1 MPASDPVTSRPP
13 LPAAVIAGT
22 VALIESAGPLEDQYE
37 LLRAHSTQP
46 TRSAQF
52 MERAWLLG
60 ERLGLPEDLSRWR
73 YAVQLVVAALAVL
86 VALSALGMSRAVVG
100 EARSINAIAAL
111 VTLLGLHFLTLGL
124 WMLSVLW
131 PAAMSGLSLG
141 RLALWLGARMPGQHS
156 PHSLTVVRAS
166 NRLLQEHRL
175 LPWAFGVISHTIW
188 ALAFVLILAVL
199 AFGFSFH
206 AYQLSWETTILSSGF
221 FQRFVQV
228 AGWLPSLIGFP
239 VPDPAAVQSAG
250 AVGLSALSG
259 ADVQRDWAWWLMGCV
274 FTYGLLPR
282 VCFALLSY
290 LRWRAGVARMGQPD
304 SGDPYVRGI
313 FLRLDALDPPLVT
326 DEERRSTRVA
336 SSPASGGPANPGTL
350 AVIGFELPPE
360 MPWPLQSLPV
370 GIEGTPV
377 LELRLAGANAERQ
390 NAIQALGQ
398 IRPWT
403 LLLVCHGASSPDR
416 GTARFLRETSH
427 LVEKSCIL
435 LVEADLDKP
444 VSTSAPGI
452 RRWSDWLKAERLDAI
467 ELVNL
472 QEVGQENA

>member
-13 LPAAVIAGT
+13 LPAAIIAGT
-22 VALIESAGPLEDQYE
+22 VALIESAGPLEDQSE
-37 LLRAHSTQP
+37 LVRAHGAQA

-60 ERLGLPEDLSRWR
+60 ERLGLPDDLSRWR
-73 YAVQLVVAALAVL
+73 STIHLVVAALAVL

-100 EARSINAIAAL
+100 ESRSINAIAAL

-124 WMLSVLW
+124 WLLSVLW
-131 PAAMSGLSLG
+131 PGAMSGLSLG
-141 RLALWLGARMPGQHS
+141 RLALWLGARMPGERS
-156 PHSLTVVRAS
+156 PHALTVVRAT
-166 NRLLQEHRL
+166 NRLLQERRL
-175 LPWAFGVISHTIW
+175 LPWAFGLISHTIW

-206 AYQLSWETTILSSGF
+206 SYQLSWETTILSSEF
-221 FQRFVQV
+221 FQRFVQI

-239 VPDPAAVQSAG
+239 VPDPVAVQHAG
-250 AVGLSALSG
+250 AQGLTALTG

-282 VCFALLSY
+282 VGFALLSY
-290 LRWRAGVARMGQPD
+290 LRWSAGVANMGQPD

-313 FLRLDALDPPLVT
+313 FARLEALDPPLVT
-326 DEERRSTRVA
+326 DEERRSTH
-336 SSPASGGPANPGTL
+336 PAHTLPPRGPGIPGTL

-360 MPWPLQSLPV
+360 LPWPLQSLPV
-370 GIEGTPV
+370 GIEGTTV
-377 LELRLAGANAERQ
+377 LELRLAGAAAERQ

-427 LVEKSCIL
+427 RVEKSRIL
-435 LVEADLDKP
+435 LVEAEESNRL
-444 VSTSAPGI
+444 SNSASGL
-452 RRWSDWLKAERLDAI
+452 RRWSDWLKAEKLDAI
-467 ELVNL
+467 ELVAFP
-472 QEVGQENA
+472 EVGQENA

>member
-1 MPASDPVTSRPP
+1 MPTSDPVISRPR

-22 VALIESAGPLEDQYE
+22 VALIESAGPLEDQSE
-37 LLRAHSTQP
+37 LVRAHRTQV

-60 ERLGLPEDLSRWR
+60 ERLGLPEDISRWR

-86 VALSALGMSRAVVG
+86 VAFSALGMSRAVVG

-111 VTLLGLHFLTLGL
+111 VTLLGLHVLTLGL
-124 WMLSVLW
+124 WLLSVLW
-131 PAAMSGLSLG
+131 PGAMSGLSLG
-141 RLALWLGARMPGQHS
+141 RLALWLGARMPGEHS
-156 PHSLTVVRAS
+156 PHSLTIVRAS
-166 NRLLQEHRL
+166 NRLLQERRL

-199 AFGFSFH
+199 AFGFAFH

-239 VPDPAAVQSAG
+239 VPDPAAVQNAG
-250 AVGLSALSG
+250 ADGLGALSG
-259 ADVQRDWAWWLMGCV
+259 GDVQRDWAWWLMGCV

-282 VCFALLSY
+282 LCFALLSY

-304 SGDPYVRGI
+304 SADPYVREV
-313 FLRLDALDPPLVT
+313 FSRLEALDPPLVT
-326 DEERRSTRVA
+326 DEERPPTDIPYSVPSR
-336 SSPASGGPANPGTL
+336 GPANPGTL

-360 MPWPLQSLPV
+360 VPWPLQSLPV
-370 GIEGTPV
+370 GIDGTTV
-377 LELRLAGANAERQ
+377 LELRLAGAAVERQ
-390 NAIQALGQ
+390 NALQALGQ
-398 IRPWT
+398 TAPWT

-427 LVEKSCIL
+427 MVEKSCIV
-435 LVEADLDKP
+435 LVEANEGKP
-444 VSTSAPGI
+444 SSTSALGM
-452 RRWSDWLKAERLDAI
+452 RRWSEWLKAERLDAM
-467 ELVNL
+467 ELLNFP
-472 QEVGQENA
+472 EVGQENA